1 VRQVAGTAPQAIR
14 AIRTGR
20 IAGKGINGT
29 MRICVHLVAVFGFC
43 CAFVCQAAQGDDKD
57 QGETVQTTEE
67 RRNDVLGA
75 HGLTLPAPILKWDD
89 AIPLGNGL
97 TGGLLWGEKSNLRL
111 SLDRGDLWDERT
123 KVDFDP
129 ARRTF
134 ATFMECYKNRDRET
148 WDRVFLAAN
157 KSIKWTKIPGGRL
170 EITLPQGLQC
180 ESFHLDFEKATGKVT
195 LSDGTRVEA
204 FFPANQPVALLR
216 LPKGARFKL
225 IRPNSIN
232 LLGYPAPGFSD
243 SDNEV
248 AYTQKTTES
257 FNYAVAAQWK
267 EIDGQTMAIIAITN
281 SKESDHPLA
290 LARERIAEG
299 FKAGWDTLYAAHLK
313 WWKEFYNTSSVTIPL
328 PRLQHH
334 YNLVKYFYGAAS
346 RAHAKPMPL
355 QGVWTADADTLPPW
369 RGDYHNDLNT
379 QMSYVAWQAAG
390 LVDSGMA
397 YINYYW
403 DTLPQFRKYAREF
416 FGVDG
421 AMVPGVMTL
430 GGQVMGGWLQYCF
443 QPTAGLWNGHAA
455 YRHWKVTRDEK
466 FLAER
471 AYPWL
476 AEVAGTVFS
485 LCREEKGVLKLPY
498 SCSPEW
504 DNDKWSAFLEPNSNF
519 DQALLLWSSAAL
531 EEMAT
536 ALGKTEDAGKW
547 AALHAK
553 LAPLKFDE
561 KTGALMVAEG
571 VPFNHPHRHFSHT
584 LAIHPLGIL
593 NVEQSEDARKAV
605 RASVRQ
611 ILDQSHRG
619 WTGYS
624 FTWAAALAARA
635 GFADDALRHLV
646 DFERAF
652 VARNG
657 FHLNGD
663 QTRTILPNQRRRGSR
678 AFTLEGNF
686 LFMDAIHEMV
696 MQSFD
701 GTVRIFP
708 TMPGSWKDAE
718 FKDLRAEGGFK
729 VSAERVGGVTKEV
742 RIEATCN
749 GVLKLRDPFPG
760 WEAQWGVKPQREGDR
775 LLFDLKAG
783 DVVSGT
789 RP

>member
-1 VRQVAGTAPQAIR
+1 MRYRLIYFSLLMSGGMLSAAEGELTA
-14 AIRTGR
+14 
-20 IAGKGINGT
+20 
-29 MRICVHLVAVFGFC
+29 
-43 CAFVCQAAQGDDKD
+43 D
-57 QGETVQTTEE
+57 
-67 RRNDVLGA
+67 RRSDILGA
-75 HGLTLPAPILKWDD
+75 HSLTLPAPIRRWDC

-97 TGGLLWGEKSNLRL
+97 TGGLLWGERNNLKL

-123 KVDFDP
+123 KIDFDP
-129 ARRTF
+129 TRRTF
-134 ATFMECYKNRDRET
+134 ATFMNCYKNKDRET

-157 KSIKWTKIPGGRL
+157 RSIKWTKIPGGRL
-170 EITLPQGLQC
+170 EITLADDLQSK
-180 ESFHLDFEKATGKVT
+180 SFHLDFEKATAKVT
-195 LSDGTRVEA
+195 LSDGSRAEA
-204 FFPANQPVALLR
+204 FFPASRPIALLR
-216 LPKGARFKL
+216 LPKKATFKL
-225 IRPNSIN
+225 IRPKSIN
-232 LLGYPAPGFSD
+232 LLGYPAPQFS
-243 SDNEV
+243 SSGNEV

-257 FNYAVAAQWK
+257 FNYAVAARWK
-267 EIDGQTMAIIAITN
+267 EADDHLLAIIAITN
-281 SKESDHPLA
+281 SNESDNPLA
-290 LARERIAEG
+290 LARERIAGG
-299 FKAGWDTLYAAHLK
+299 FRTGWDALYAEHVK
-313 WWKEFYNTSSVTIPL
+313 WWKDLYNTSSVTIPL

-355 QGVWTADADTLPPW
+355 QGVWTADEDKLPPW

-390 LVDSGMA
+390 LVDPGMA
-397 YINYYW
+397 YVNYYW

-443 QPTAGLWNGHAA
+443 LPTAGLWNGHAA
-455 YRHWKVTRDEK
+455 HRHWKVTRDEK

-476 AEVAGTVFS
+476 AEVASTVFS
-485 LCREEKGVLKLPY
+485 LCKEEDGTLKLPY

-504 DNDKWSAFLEPNSNF
+504 DNDKWSAFLKPNSNF
-519 DQALLLWSSAAL
+519 DQALLLWSAAAL
-531 EEMAT
+531 EEMAK
-536 ALGKTEDAGKW
+536 ALGKTEDAEKW
-547 AALHAK
+547 AGLNAK

-561 KTGALMVAEG
+561 KTGALLVGEG
-571 VPFNHPHRHFSHT
+571 VPFNHSHRHFSHA
-584 LAIHPLGIL
+584 LAVYPLGIL
-593 NVEQSEDARKAV
+593 NVDQSEEARKAV

-663 QTRTILPNQRRRGSR
+663 QTWTILTRQRRRGSR

-686 LFMDAIHEMV
+686 LFMDAIHEMY
-696 MQSFD
+696 MQSSD
-701 GTVRIFP
+701 GKVRIFP

-718 FKDLRAEGGFK
+718 FRNLRAEGGFK
-729 VSAERVGGVTKEV
+729 VSAKRVGGVTTEV
-742 RIEATCN
+742 EISATCD
-749 GVLKLRDPFPG
+749 GILKLRDPFPG
-760 WEAQWGVKPQREGDR
+760 CEAKWSIKHEREGDY

-783 DVVSGT
+783 GGVIGT
-789 RP
+789 RQ